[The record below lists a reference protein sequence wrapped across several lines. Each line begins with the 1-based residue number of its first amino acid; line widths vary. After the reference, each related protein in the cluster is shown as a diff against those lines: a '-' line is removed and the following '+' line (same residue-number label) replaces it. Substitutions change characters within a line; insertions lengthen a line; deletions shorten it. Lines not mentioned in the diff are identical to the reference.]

1 MYKIFLVEDDRNIS
15 EQIKIFL
22 SKFNYSIQSLL
33 DFQNII
39 EEILQY
45 QPHLLLLDIT
55 LPYYDGYYICKAI
68 REKSQI
74 PIVIITGKNSQ
85 LDEFL
90 SFNIGADD
98 FISKPF
104 NLDILRMRIS
114 SVIKRVYDHT
124 IEDNIIYYKDL
135 SLNVGKNIVSFHE
148 KQIELTKNE
157 EKILEI
163 LMEKNGNIVSREDI
177 ANAIWQTDVF
187 IDDNT
192 LTININRLR
201 KKLNSID
208 AVDFL
213 ITRRGQGYSL

>member
-22 SKFNYSIQSLL
+22 SKFNYSIQSPL

-148 KQIELTKNE
+148 KQVELTKNE

>member
-22 SKFNYSIQSLL
+22 SKFNYSIQSPL

-148 KQIELTKNE
+148 KQVELTKNE

-163 LMEKNGNIVSREDI
+163 LMEKMG
-177 ANAIWQTDVF
+177 T
-187 IDDNT
+187 
-192 LTININRLR
+192 
-201 KKLNSID
+201 
-208 AVDFL
+208 
-213 ITRRGQGYSL
+213 